1 MGNIT
6 FVSKHLRKLKKSI
19 FYFGTIA
26 LMLVGTNLQ
35 AQRNLTLYQ
44 LHSNAQTYNL
54 NPGRIPLNKY
64 QIGLP
69 LLSNLNGNLSS
80 TGFKWGD
87 FERDTTPEGL
97 TINPFKKFI
106 DLLDQEN
113 QVFADASTN
122 LLDLGFRLGKKN
134 YLQLHAAE
142 QMTVAFSYPRT
153 LAEMLFNV
161 GENKNVARAYDI
173 QTLRLSGLHFR
184 SYGLGFSRQI
194 SNNFSAGVKVK
205 FIQGISNIQ
214 SYNDSMRFVSDKD
227 DRYFGVLG
235 NLSFYGSGLAGYRNA
250 KTLLLPT
257 QGNTGL
263 GFDFG
268 FQWSVNEKMDLY
280 GSAINIGSITWDK
293 ATTVNPIADDDI
305 EFPTRFL
312 DDFAAESV
320 EFTERLGRDHPVD
333 TSYTT
338 ALPTTIYLGGSY
350 FINEKLSVDALL
362 NPRLFMGQMDFGFSV
377 GLTARV
383 NKTLEVGANLSSF
396 NKSTINFGLGAS
408 ANLGPVQVFVATDN
422 ALAAFSPKNAR
433 NVHLNA
439 GMNFCFGRQSREER
453 IAELEGKE
461 DPKAEKEK
469 LAATPAKKPKILSPS
484 ALLPTV
490 SLIGSVFN
498 ALNREQ
504 LSGVVLEMFSVKPD
518 GEELPS
524 MKRTFGAGVITLD
537 LQRTQSYRLIVHKSG
552 FESQQITVNPDEMA
566 GLNILKKEFF
576 LNGGQK
582 PDKPNADEP
591 VMVQLPPS
599 TPTADPFS
607 APQTDPVTP
616 RIEMNGKVAA
626 KASQD
631 ANETGGKTKIVYRVI
646 SPSIIKTGPGEQY
659 ANLLPVVIGHRLELL
674 ETKGEWRLVRFR
686 DYVGYLPA
694 RLLELEE

>member
-6 FVSKHLRKLKKSI
+6 SMGNHMRKLNKS
-19 FYFGTIA
+19 FFLLSTIA
-26 LMLVGTNLQ
+26 LMLLTVNLQ

-69 LLSNLNGNLSS
+69 LVSSLNGNLSS

-97 TINPFKKFI
+97 TINPFKKFL

-122 LLDLGFRLGKKN
+122 LFDLGFRLGKKN
-134 YLQLHAAE
+134 YIQLHAAE
-142 QMTVAFSYPRT
+142 QMTMAFSYPRT

-268 FQWSVNEKMDLY
+268 FQWSVNEKIDLY

-312 DDFAAESV
+312 DEFASESV

-377 GLTARV
+377 GLTARL

-408 ANLGPVQVFVATDN
+408 ANLGPVQLFVATDN

-439 GMNFCFGRQSREER
+439 GMSFCFGRQSREER
-453 IAELEGKE
+453 IAELEGKA

-469 LAATPAKKPKILSPS
+469 LAANKQAKTLSPS

-524 MKRTFGAGVITLD
+524 MKRTFGAGIISID
-537 LQRTQSYRLIVHKSG
+537 LQRTQNYRLIVHKSG
-552 FESQQITVNPDEMA
+552 FESQQITVSPDEMA

-576 LNGGQK
+576 LNGGQAPVK
-582 PDKPNADEP
+582 PKTSEP
-591 VMVQLPPS
+591 LVVQPVS
-599 TPTADPFS
+599 TPKTEPANAQSFE
-607 APQTDPVTP
+607 PVTP
-616 RIEMNGKVAA
+616 RIEMNGRVNA

-631 ANETGGKTKIVYRVI
+631 VNETGGKTKIVYRVI
-646 SPSIIKTGPGEQY
+646 SPSVIKAGPGEQY

>member
-6 FVSKHLRKLKKSI
+6 SMGNHMRKLNKSV
-19 FYFGTIA
+19 FLLSTIA
-26 LMLVGTNLQ
+26 LMMLTANLQ

-69 LLSNLNGNLSS
+69 LVSSLNGNLSS

-97 TINPFKKFI
+97 TINPFKKFL

-122 LLDLGFRLGKKN
+122 LFDLGFRLGKKN
-134 YLQLHAAE
+134 YIQLHAAE
-142 QMTVAFSYPRT
+142 QMTMAFSYPRT

-161 GENKNVARAYDI
+161 GEDKNVARAYDI

-250 KTLLLPT
+250 GTLLLPT

-312 DDFAAESV
+312 DEFASESV

-439 GMNFCFGRQSREER
+439 GMSFCFGRQSREER

-469 LAATPAKKPKILSPS
+469 LAASKQAKTLSPS

-524 MKRTFGAGVITLD
+524 MKRTFGAGIISID
-537 LQRTQSYRLIVHKSG
+537 LQRTQNYRLVVHKSG
-552 FESQQITVNPDEMA
+552 FESQQITVSPDEMA

-576 LNGGQK
+576 LNGGQAPEKNKTSEPIVVQPVSSPK
-582 PDKPNADEP
+582 PEPTNAPSFEP
-591 VMVQLPPS
+591 V
-599 TPTADPFS
+599 A
-607 APQTDPVTP
+607 P
-616 RIEMNGKVAA
+616 RIEMNGRVNA
-626 KASQD
+626 KASPD

-646 SPSIIKTGPGEQY
+646 SPSVIKSGPGEQY

>member
-6 FVSKHLRKLKKSI
+6 SMGNQMRKLKKSI
-19 FYFGTIA
+19 FFFSTIA
-26 LMLVGTNLQ
+26 LILATATLQ

-97 TINPFKKFI
+97 TINPFKKFL

-122 LLDLGFRLGKKN
+122 LFDLGFRLGKKN
-134 YLQLHAAE
+134 YVQLHAAE
-142 QMTVAFSYPRT
+142 QMTMAFSYPRT

-280 GSAINIGSITWDK
+280 GSAINIGSITWNK

-312 DDFAAESV
+312 DDFARESV
-320 EFTERLGRDHPVD
+320 EFTERLGRDHPLD

-439 GMNFCFGRQSREER
+439 GVNFCFGRQSREER

-469 LAATPAKKPKILSPS
+469 LTTTKQPKTLSPS

-524 MKRTFGAGVITLD
+524 MKRTFGAGLITLD
-537 LQRTQSYRLIVHKSG
+537 LQRTQSYRLVVHKSG

-576 LNGGQK
+576 LNGGLK
-582 PDKPNADEP
+582 PEKPN
-591 VMVQLPPS
+591 
-599 TPTADPFS
+599 T
-607 APQTDPVTP
+607 TDPVVVNLPSSTPESTPARPSENPVAP
-616 RIEMNGKVAA
+616 RIEMHGSVEA
-626 KASQD
+626 KTSQS
-631 ANETGGKTKIVYRVI
+631 ANENGGKTKIVYRVI
-646 SPSIIKTGPGEQY
+646 SPSVIKSGPGEQY